1 MVNKRIKIFL
11 SFIITLLYLEC
22 AVAQKVTAINH
33 KGTKVSIINNTVTT
47 SETILESPNE
57 NDIWFD
63 TTFDP
68 QVVKIFDGTNW
79 INMAHKGKPGSLF
92 YADENGD
99 PSENNDRLFWD
110 SDKDRLGV
118 GTNAPTHRLEVE
130 GTMAAEGI
138 VNSNGSIGRPS
149 YRFKNDI
156 DTGISRLAA
165 DELSFI
171 VGGYEAL
178 LIDEPTVGVTKVIVN
193 QTLELDGPLLD
204 SSNSPGTSGQ
214 VLSATAA
221 GTSWIDHASL
231 SVSPEA
237 GNQITT
243 AADGGVYL
251 GPTTYTGYFIISPP
265 TTTGVSISETQLVD
279 DLPFEPSQI
288 TFTARANVESESIN
302 ASETILPN
310 DINSSYGTSY
320 GFARK
325 NSDDSF
331 LQQFGY
337 SGGAG
342 SSTLSNVISRYAI
355 PGHCLGIRYSS
366 SDGESLGTINAKVLD
381 FNSLGFTLEVNYSQG
396 VDITSVD
403 RNQVF
408 NESLLVLYTAYR

>member
-1 MVNKRIKIFL
+1 MLIKRNSIFL
-11 SFIITLLYLEC
+11 LLIASLC
-22 AVAQKVTAINH
+22 LLPKGFSQKLVAINH
-33 KGTKVSIINNTVTT
+33 KGTKVPIINNTIFTT
-47 SETILESPNE
+47 DIEPTAANQ
-57 NDIWFD
+57 NDVWYD
-63 TTFDP
+63 TSFTP
-68 QVVKIFDGTNW
+68 RAIKIFDGLTW
-79 INMAHKGKPGSLF
+79 VSMEHRGKPGSLF

-178 LIDEPTVGVTKVIVN
+178 RIDEPTVGVTKVIVN
-193 QTLELDGPLLD
+193 QTLELEGPLLD
-204 SSNSPGTSGQ
+204 SLNSPGTVGQ
-214 VLSATAA
+214 ILSSTAT
-221 GTSWIDHASL
+221 GTTWIDHASL
-231 SVSPEA
+231 SVSPEV

-251 GPTTYTGYFIISPP
+251 GSTTYTGYFIISPP
-265 TTTGVSISETQLVD
+265 TTTAVSILKTQLVD

-302 ASETILPN
+302 AAGTILPN

-342 SSTLSNVISRYAI
+342 SSTLSNVISRYAL
-355 PGHCLGIRYSS
+355 PGHCLGILYSN
-366 SDGESLGTINAKVLD
+366 SDGESLGTINAKILD
-381 FNSLGFTLEVNYSQG
+381 FNSLGFTLEVNYTQG
-396 VDITSVD
+396 EDITSVD

>member
-1 MVNKRIKIFL
+1 MVNKRIKSFL
-11 SFIITLLYLEC
+11 SFITTLLYLEC

-33 KGTKVSIINNTVTT
+33 KGTKVIIINNTVTT
-47 SETILESPNE
+47 SDTILESPNE

-68 QVVKIFDGTNW
+68 QVVKIFDGSNW
-79 INMAHKGKPGSLF
+79 INIAHRGTPGSLF

-99 PSENNDRLFWD
+99 PSEDNDRLFWD

-178 LIDEPTVGVTKVIVN
+178 RIDELTVGVTKVIVN
-193 QTLELDGPLLD
+193 QTLELEGPLLD
-204 SSNSPGTSGQ
+204 SLNSPGTVGQ
-214 VLSATAA
+214 ILSSTAT
-221 GTSWIDHASL
+221 GTTWIDHASL
-231 SVSPEA
+231 SMSTEA

-243 AADGGVYL
+243 AADGGIYYGENVH
-251 GPTTYTGYFIISPP
+251 TGYFIITPP
-265 TTTGVSISETQLVD
+265 TTIAAGTSNTLAVD
-279 DLPFEPSQI
+279 GLPFEPSQV
-288 TFTARANVESESIN
+288 TFSANANIEGV
-302 ASETILPN
+302 
-310 DINSSYGTSY
+310 DINNNESGSSDLDNSFGSSE

-325 NSDDSF
+325 DATSTVQYFSYVGGSD
-331 LQQFGY
+331 GI
-337 SGGAG
+337 GIRN
-342 SSTLSNVISRYAI
+342 TSRYSLI
-355 PGHCLGIRYSS
+355 NHCLGLRYSDQDGNDLGRITVKLES
-366 SDGESLGTINAKVLD
+366 FDSD
-381 FNSLGFTLEVNYSQG
+381 GFTLNAVYAQG
-396 VDITSVD
+396 TVGDEANKNEI
-403 RNQVF
+403 F
-408 NESLLVLYTAYR
+408 NENLLVIYTAYK

>member
-1 MVNKRIKIFL
+1 MVNKRITIFL
-11 SFIITLLYLEC
+11 SFVATLLYLEC
-22 AVAQKVTAINH
+22 ALAQKVTAINH

-47 SETILESPNE
+47 SDTILEIPNE
-57 NDIWFD
+57 SDIWFD
-63 TTFDP
+63 TTFVP

-79 INMAHKGKPGSLF
+79 INIAHRGTPGSLF

-204 SSNSPGTSGQ
+204 SLNSPGTVGQ
-214 VLSATAA
+214 ILSSTAT
-221 GTSWIDHASL
+221 GTTWIDHASISL
-231 SVSPEA
+231 SPEA

-251 GPTTYTGYFIISPP
+251 GSTTYTGYFIISPP
-265 TTTGVSISETQLVD
+265 NTTGVSILKTQLVD

-331 LQQFGY
+331 LQQFVY

-342 SSTLSNVISRYAI
+342 SSTLSNVISRYAL
-355 PGHCLGIRYSS
+355 PGHCLGIRYSN
-366 SDGESLGTINAKVLD
+366 SDGDSLGTINAKILN

-396 VDITSVD
+396 EDKTSVD